1 MKMRGIILFEF
12 EGNIREAMEVTN
24 AMEDIKDMLTKKYA
38 KSVGNVSFDMKERRD
53 SRTTIRAENVK
64 LQIKK

>member
-24 AMEDIKDMLTKKYA
+24 AMEDIKDMLTKKYP